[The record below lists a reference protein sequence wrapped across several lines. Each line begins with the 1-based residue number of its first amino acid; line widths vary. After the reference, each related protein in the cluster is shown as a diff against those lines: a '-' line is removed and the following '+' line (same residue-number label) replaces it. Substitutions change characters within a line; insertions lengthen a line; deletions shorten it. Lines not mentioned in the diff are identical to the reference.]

1 MSDHLFFEPAEPEC
15 DVINIGVIGVGGCG
29 GNTVNLLA
37 DSTLPDR
44 VNIVAMNTDAKALQQ
59 SRVNVLQ
66 LGKVLTRGL
75 GAGAQ
80 SEVGRQAA
88 EESIDEIRAQLRGAD
103 LCFITAGMGG
113 GTGTGAAPIVAK
125 VARELGIMTVAIV
138 TRPFGFEGKLRAK
151 SADDGLR
158 ALSEHTDAL
167 LVLPNDYLLKVL
179 GSKTP
184 LLQAFTESSKVIQN
198 AVKGLADIIGQTGLI
213 NIDFADVRTIMRQ
226 QGKAVMGIGLGT
238 GENKVQDAT
247 MQALNNP
254 LLERVELER
263 ARGVLL
269 NVVASMDIGLD
280 DFQKIGDLVAECVGE
295 FATVVSGIT
304 LDPNLTDSI
313 QVTMIATGIQAP
325 QATLAPTPQPKPEA
339 SEAAFAQDA
348 LPEGLDIPAFLR
360 QRQQ

>member
-37 DSTLPDR
+37 DSSLPER

-80 SEVGRQAA
+80 AEVGRLAA

-125 VARELGIMTVAIV
+125 AARELGIMTVAIV

-151 SADDGLR
+151 SADDGLEDL
-158 ALSEHTDAL
+158 AEHTDAL

-247 MQALNNP
+247 LQALNNP

-280 DFQKIGDLVAECVGE
+280 DFQKIGDQVAECVGE
-295 FATVVSGIT
+295 YATVVSGIS
-304 LDPNLTDSI
+304 LDPNLVDSI
-313 QVTMIATGIQAP
+313 QVTMIATGIQPPQETIAITQQPQP
-325 QATLAPTPQPKPEA
+325 QAAEA
-339 SEAAFAQDA
+339 KVEQEAM
-348 LPEGLDIPAFLR
+348 PEGLDIPAFLR

>member
-1 MSDHLFFEPAEPEC
+1 MSESLFFEPAEPEC

-37 DSTLPDR
+37 DSTLPAR

-59 SRVNVLQ
+59 SRVNALQ

-80 SEVGRQAA
+80 AEIGRQAA
-88 EESIDEIRAQLRGAD
+88 EESIDEIRAQLQGAD

-113 GTGTGAAPIVAK
+113 GTGTGAAPVVAR
-125 VARELGIMTVAIV
+125 VARELGVMTVAIV
-138 TRPFGFEGKLRAK
+138 TRPFGFEGKVRAK
-151 SADDGLR
+151 SADDGLNTL
-158 ALSEHTDAL
+158 AEHADAL

-184 LLQAFTESSKVIQN
+184 LIQAFTESSKVIQN

-226 QGKAVMGIGLGT
+226 QGKAVMGIGLGS

-247 MQALNNP
+247 LQALNNP

-280 DFQKIGDLVAECVGE
+280 DFQKIGDQVAECVGE

-313 QVTMIATGIQAP
+313 QVTMIATGIQP
-325 QATLAPTPQPKPEA
+325 QQETIAPTQHQQAAPAVPEHQ
-339 SEAAFAQDA
+339 SEHS
-348 LPEGLDIPAFLR
+348 PEGLDIPAFLR

>member
-1 MSDHLFFEPAEPEC
+1 MNDHLLFEPAEADC
-15 DVINIGVIGVGGCG
+15 DAINISVIGVGGCG

-37 DSTLPDR
+37 DSTLPER

-59 SRVNVLQ
+59 SRVEILQ

-80 SEVGRQAA
+80 ADIGRQAA
-88 EESIDEIRAQLRGAD
+88 EESLDEIRAHLRGAD

-113 GTGTGAAPIVAK
+113 GTGTGAAPIVAQI
-125 VARELGIMTVAIV
+125 ARELGVMTVAIV
-138 TRPFGFEGKLRAK
+138 TRPFAFEGKQRAK
-151 SADDGLR
+151 AADAGL
-158 ALSEHTDAL
+158 AVLAEHTDAL

-179 GSKTP
+179 GAKTP
-184 LLQAFTESSKVIQN
+184 LLQAFTESSRVIQN

-238 GENKVQDAT
+238 GANKVADAT
-247 MQALNNP
+247 LQALNNP

-280 DFQKIGDLVAECVGE
+280 DFQKIGDQVAECVGE
-295 FATVVSGIT
+295 YATVVSGIS
-304 LDPNLTDSI
+304 LDPNLIDSI
-313 QVTMIATGIQAP
+313 QVTMIATGIQP
-325 QATLAPTPQPKPEA
+325 QQATIAPTQPQPK
-339 SEAAFAQDA
+339 AQSVA
-348 LPEGLDIPAFLR
+348 EHPTEPTPEGLDIPAFLR

>member
-59 SRVNVLQ
+59 SRVDVLQ

-80 SEVGRQAA
+80 AEVGRLAA

-151 SADDGLR
+151 AADDGLV

-226 QGKAVMGIGLGT
+226 QGKAVMGIGIGT

-247 MQALNNP
+247 LQALNNP

-304 LDPNLTDSI
+304 LDPTLTDSI
-313 QVTMIATGIQAP
+313 QVTMIATGIQPP
-325 QATLAPTPQPKPEA
+325 QATIAPTQQPKPEA
-339 SEAAFAQDA
+339 TETAIAQDA
-348 LPEGLDIPAFLR
+348 MPEGLDIPAFLR

>member
-1 MSDHLFFEPAEPEC
+1 MRDLYFEPAEP
-15 DVINIGVIGVGGCG
+15 DSDAINIGVIGVGGCG

-37 DSTLPDR
+37 DGALPEH
-44 VNIVAMNTDAKALQQ
+44 VHIVAMNTDAKALQQ
-59 SRVNVLQ
+59 CQVNTLQ
-66 LGKVLTRGL
+66 LGKILTRGL

-80 SEVGRQAA
+80 AEIGRQAA
-88 EESIDEIRAQLRGAD
+88 EESLDEIRAQLNGAD

-113 GTGTGAAPIVAK
+113 GTGTGAAPIVAR

-151 SADDGLR
+151 SADEGLKTL
-158 ALSEHTDAL
+158 AEHTDAL

-179 GSKTP
+179 GAKTP

-213 NIDFADVRTIMRQ
+213 NIDFADVRTIMSQ
-226 QGKAVMGIGLGT
+226 QGKAVMGIGLGR
-238 GENKVQDAT
+238 GENKVTDAT
-247 MQALNNP
+247 LQALNNP
-254 LLERVELER
+254 LLEKVELER

-280 DFQKIGDLVAECVGE
+280 DFQKIGDQVAECVGE
-295 FATVVSGIT
+295 YATVVSGIS
-304 LDPNLTDSI
+304 LDPNLVDSI
-313 QVTMIATGIQAP
+313 QVTMIATGIQPHQETIAP
-325 QATLAPTPQPKPEA
+325 SQPPHQAPINQPE
-339 SEAAFAQDA
+339 ST
-348 LPEGLDIPAFLR
+348 PEGLDIPAFLR

>member
-37 DSTLPDR
+37 DSALPDR

-66 LGKVLTRGL
+66 LGKLLTRGL

-80 SEVGRQAA
+80 AEVGRQAA
-88 EESIDEIRAQLRGAD
+88 EESIEEIRAQLQGAD

-125 VARELGIMTVAIV
+125 TARELGIMTVAIV

-151 SADDGLR
+151 AADDGLK

-226 QGKAVMGIGLGT
+226 QGKAVMGIGIGT

-247 MQALNNP
+247 QQALNNP

-280 DFQKIGDLVAECVGE
+280 DFQKIGDQVAECVGE
-295 FATVVSGIT
+295 YATVVSGIS
-304 LDPNLTDSI
+304 LDPNLVDTI
-313 QVTMIATGIQAP
+313 QVTMIATGIQP
-325 QATLAPTPQPKPEA
+325 QQATIAPTQQAKPEA
-339 SEAAFAQDA
+339 TESA
-348 LPEGLDIPAFLR
+348 LNKETMPEGLDIPAFLR
-360 QRQQ
+360 HRQQ